1 MATEKRKPDWILIE
15 SEFRAGRVLRTIAAD
30 HGVSHVAIQKRAKKE
45 DWQKDLA
52 KVIRTKAAAEVNKRE
67 VNRKVNKG
75 RREAT
80 EKQVIASAVDKQVEV
95 RESHRSDIRR
105 VKSLLH
111 MMLAEAEAQAKSQE
125 ADIFNELKEVLK
137 QAVKLADS
145 EEVEAMAI
153 KSEILDLKSIYR
165 KAMGLPARVGALKQ
179 ITETLALLIR
189 LEREAYGIDADE
201 GGENRLADALKTL
214 MEMKKNGI
222 VPTY

>member
-1 MATEKRKPDWILIE
+1 MATEKKTPDWLRIE
-15 SEFRAGRVLRTIAAD
+15 AEFRAGRVLRAISQD

-52 KVIRTKAAAEVNKRE
+52 KTIRTKAAAEVNKRA
-67 VNRKVNKG
+67 VNKKVNKA
-75 RREAT
+75 RRELT
-80 EKQVIASAVDKQVEV
+80 EKQIVDSSVAQQVQV
-95 RESHRSDIRR
+95 RESHRTDIKR

-111 MMLAEAEAQAKSQE
+111 MMLAEAESQAKSQE
-125 ADIFNELKEVLK
+125 ADIFTEIKEVLK
-137 QAVKLADS
+137 QAVRLADS
-145 EEVEAMAI
+145 EEVEALAI
-153 KSEILDLKSIYR
+153 KAEIADLKAIYR
-165 KAMGLPARVGALKQ
+165 KAMGLPVRIGALKQ

-201 GGENRLADALKTL
+201 GGENALADALKTL